1 MSFSRNSKTA
11 PRRALLGTSPAGAS
25 GRMRSRRRQRSAAR
39 RAFTLVELLVVVAM
53 VGVLAALAMVG
64 YRRYMNAAGIAE
76 PKAVI
81 QGIRGGQEAYK
92 AEMLEY
98 LNVSDGSLAVS
109 KWYPG
114 GTPDEHK
121 RAWEDTGHT
130 DYARWRMLNVTTDGA
145 VRFGY
150 ATVAGNAS
158 TFGVTAQGGFTWSGL
173 PGGDPLA
180 DPQFAPNGPWYVVQA
195 GGDRDGDGT
204 YALLLATSTMSGI
217 YWENDTE

>member
-1 MSFSRNSKTA
+1 MSFSRNSKTT

-81 QGIRGGQEAYK
+81 QGIRGAQESYK
-92 AEMLEY
+92 AEMLVYLDVSTTLESWY
-98 LNVSDGSLAVS
+98 PAGTLNDRKRGWGGAGDGQANWRLLNVS
-109 KWYPG
+109 
-114 GTPDEHK
+114 
-121 RAWEDTGHT
+121 
-130 DYARWRMLNVTTDGA
+130 TDGA

-150 ATVAGNAS
+150 ATKAGVGNAF
-158 TFGVTAQGGFTWSGL
+158 TVTPNAGFTWAGI
-173 PGGDPLA
+173 PGNPLGN
-180 DPQFAPNGPWYVVQA
+180 PNYLPNGPWYVVQA
-195 GGDRDGDGT
+195 AGDRDEDGT
-204 YALLLATSTMSGI
+204 LALLLTASTMAEI
-217 YWENDTE
+217 YWENDAE

>member
-25 GRMRSRRRQRSAAR
+25 GRMRSRRRQRSAAS

-81 QGIRGGQEAYK
+81 QGIRGAQESYK
-92 AEMLEY
+92 AEMLTY
-98 LNVSDGSLAVS
+98 LSVSSTLS
-109 KWYPG
+109 NWYPSTTLG
-114 GTPDEHK
+114 DHK
-121 RAWEDTGHT
+121 TAWSNPSHGDF
-130 DYARWRMLNVTTDGA
+130 ANWRMLNVTTDGA

-150 ATVAGNAS
+150 ATVAGE
-158 TFGVTAQGGFTWSGL
+158 TGGLDQNTGTTYTWAGL
-173 PGGDPLA
+173 PMSPLL
-180 DPQFAPNGPWYVVQA
+180 DPQFAPSGPWYVVQA
-195 GGDRDGDGT
+195 AGDRDGDGT
-204 YALLLATSTMSGI
+204 LALLLTASTMPSI